1 MDVIAL
7 LPLQLAPALA
17 TALLHSVWQCSL
29 LALIAAVALGALSK
43 HSAATR
49 HTVALGV
56 LTAMVLVP
64 LATFFRI
71 LGAPAATRAT
81 GWLPALTPS
90 ELDAA
95 TGQFVQ
101 QSNSL
106 AAVLALL
113 WLCGVGVMLLRR
125 FAGWRLLATLDR
137 KHYPGLPADWQ
148 LRLDTL
154 RGAMGVTRRV
164 AVRLS
169 RDVVGP
175 FTARLLRP
183 VIWLP
188 LSLLTQL
195 PREQVEA
202 LLAHELAHIARLDW
216 LWNGLQCVLESLL
229 FFHPAAWWLGRRI
242 RQEREHACDDLAVA
256 VCGDAIALAE
266 ALEQLERLRQ
276 FAPQLLLAA
285 HGGSLMKRITRLL
298 AAPPARARWG
308 AVIGSGALV
317 VAGVLLFTQLSVANQ
332 GRHGIRITSTTEGT
346 MGPGDS
352 REISAYDKQGWQHYT
367 VAIGK
372 NGKATE
378 TLEIDGKRAPV
389 TAETRRWAERILS
402 GSTPPPPAAPPAPL
416 TSMPP
421 PPLGAL
427 PIPPPPPPPPPPPD
441 IRNEAMFKLL
451 MQHVA
456 ADPGVIAKLGSPVVV
471 ASRNVQSSIK
481 VGNGRLPD
489 GDADL
494 TFTLRGP
501 KGHAD
506 VHVDAQLTNGEW
518 SMDRVDFQ
526 SAVR

>member
-29 LALIAAVALGALSK
+29 LALIAVAALGALSK

-49 HTVALGV
+49 HTVAMGV

-64 LATFFRI
+64 LATFLRV

-81 GWLPALTPS
+81 GWLPALTPP

-101 QSNSL
+101 QSNSF
-106 AAVLALL
+106 AAMLALL

-137 KHYPGLPADWQ
+137 LQYPGLAADWQ
-148 LRLDTL
+148 LRFDAL
-154 RGAMGVTRRV
+154 RNAMGVTRRV

-195 PREQVEA
+195 SREQVEA

-242 RQEREHACDDLAVA
+242 RQEREHACDDRAVA
-256 VCGDAIALAE
+256 VCGGAIALAE
-266 ALEQLERLRQ
+266 ALEQLERQRHVP
-276 FAPQLLLAA
+276 PQLVLAA
-285 HGGSLMKRITRLL
+285 QGGSLMKRITRLL

-308 AVIGSGALV
+308 AAIGSGALV
-317 VAGVLLFTQLSVANQ
+317 VAGVLLFTQIGIANH
-332 GRHGIRITSTTEGT
+332 GRHGIQITSTTDGE
-346 MGPGDS
+346 MGPGDT
-352 REISAYDKQGWQHYT
+352 REISAYGRDNWQHYT
-367 VAIGK
+367 VAVGK
-372 NGKATE
+372 NGEATE
-378 TLEIDGKRAPV
+378 TLEVDGKPAPV
-389 TAETRRWAERILS
+389 TTETRRWAEGILS
-402 GSTPPPPAAPPAPL
+402 GSTPPPPPAPP
-416 TSMPP
+416 PP
-421 PPLGAL
+421 PPLAAL
-427 PIPPPPPPPPPPPD
+427 PLPPPPPPPPD
-441 IRNEAMFKLL
+441 IRNLAMFKIL

-456 ADPGVIAKLGSPVVV
+456 ADPDVIAKLGSPAMV
-471 ASRNVQSSIK
+471 ASKDVRGSIEI
-481 VGNGRLPD
+481 GDGTRPD
-489 GDADL
+489 GDADIA
-494 TFTLRGP
+494 FTLRGP
-501 KGHAD
+501 KGQAD
-506 VHVDAQLTNGEW
+506 VHVDAQLTEGEW
-518 SMDRVDFQ
+518 SMDRVDFE
-526 SAVR
+526 SVVR

>member
-7 LPLQLAPALA
+7 LPWQLAPALA
-17 TALLHSVWQCSL
+17 TALLHSLWQCTL

-49 HTVALGV
+49 HTVAMGV

-64 LATFFRI
+64 LATFFRV
-71 LGAPAATRAT
+71 LGAPAATRTT
-81 GWLPALTPS
+81 GWLPALTPP

-101 QSNSL
+101 QSNSI

-137 KHYPGLPADWQ
+137 QQSPGLPVEWQ
-148 LRLDTL
+148 LRFDAL

-229 FFHPAAWWLGRRI
+229 FFHPAAWWLCRRI
-242 RQEREHACDDLAVA
+242 RQEREHACDDRAVA

-266 ALEQLERLRQ
+266 ALEQLERQRH
-276 FAPQLLLAA
+276 APPQLLLAA
-285 HGGSLMKRITRLL
+285 QGGSLMKRITRLL

-308 AVIGSGALV
+308 AAIGTTALLV
-317 VAGVLLFTQLSVANQ
+317 SGVLLVTQVSQARQ
-332 GRHGIRITSTTEGT
+332 GRHGIHITSSTDGALR
-346 MGPGDS
+346 PGDK
-352 REISAYDKQGWQHYT
+352 REISAYGKDGWRHYT
-367 VAIGK
+367 AAVGK
-372 NGKATE
+372 DGKLTE
-378 TLEIDGKRAPV
+378 TLEVDGKPAPV
-389 TAETRRWAERILS
+389 TAETRRWITHTLRLS
-402 GSTPPPPAAPPAPL
+402 PPPLPPLPPAPPA
-416 TSMPP
+416 
-421 PPLGAL
+421 
-427 PIPPPPPPPPPPPD
+427 PPPPPPPPAIQD
-441 IRNEAMFKLL
+441 LAMFKRLL
-451 MQHVA
+451 QQVA
-456 ADPGVIAKLGSPVVV
+456 GNAAVIGKLGSPVVM
-471 ASRNVQSSIK
+471 ASKVVDGDIK
-481 VGNGRLPD
+481 IGNGARPD

-494 TFTLRGP
+494 RFTLRGP
-501 KGHAD
+501 KGQAD
-506 VHVDAQLTNGEW
+506 VHVDAQLTDGVW
-518 SMDRVDFQ
+518 SMDRVDVKRV
-526 SAVR
+526 VR